1 MRNILF
7 VFFFVFLNSLN
18 LNAQWFQGGGAIPC
32 NQNANINST
41 AVDVLGNIIICGYFK
56 GSIDLQTDT
65 TIAQTYSSA
74 GALEDAFLAKYDSTG
89 NLIWSFSLGSNNG
102 NERIQA
108 ITLDPQNNIYV
119 GGYYGGNFDADP
131 DTSTHLLI
139 QNNTIWF
146 NISDA
151 FLAKY
156 SPNGKLIWAFSLSS
170 QYNDY
175 INDIDY
181 SVQGKIVI
189 AGFYEDSLDFDPGPG
204 IAPLLVGVSGYGDG
218 FFASY
223 DTSGNFNWVK
233 RLGSATVT
241 ENLKFLETD
250 TTGAIIIGG
259 TFTSTLDFDPSPSA
273 GYTLDP
279 EIALRYFLAKYNST
293 GNFVWARKLYSLSG
307 NDKLFGLSVDAN
319 NNIYTIGEFTDTV
332 DFNLSNSVV
341 FNLTT
346 AGDFDGFMAKYATNA
361 GFVWAKRIGLPN
373 VNESLNSID
382 INPANEIY
390 LSGTF
395 QSSGIDVDLGAGQ
408 FLLNSNGS
416 KDIML
421 LRTNLNADLL
431 GAIAIGGTANETAGC
446 VASTSFGSALVSGQ
460 FSGNVDF
467 DLSWEN
473 SVYQSLGNNDP
484 FFAHYDFTILLTG
497 KKEEKEFLPPANI
510 PSLFP
515 NPNHG
520 DFFLDLGHEVQGEYK
535 IYNLQGQLLI
545 QEKVNTA
552 QRFIKITLN
561 NQPSGTYWLKWSG
574 VDSPTLHFK
583 LLVHGLK

>member
-1 MRNILF
+1 MRQILI
-7 VFFFVFLNSLN
+7 VFFFICLNYLN
-18 LNAQWFQGGGAIPC
+18 LKAQWFQGGGAIPC

-41 AVDVLGNIIICGYFK
+41 AVDGFGNTIVGGYFK
-56 GSIDLQTDT
+56 GNIDLNVDT
-65 TIAQTYSSA
+65 SIAQSYTSA
-74 GALEDAFLAKYDSTG
+74 GALEDAFLAKYDTSG

-156 SPNGKLIWAFSLSS
+156 SPSGKLIWAFSLSS

-175 INDIDY
+175 INNIDY

-189 AGFYEDSLDFDPGPG
+189 AGFYEDSLDFDPGPSNV
-204 IAPLLVGVSGYGDG
+204 PLLVGVSGFGDG

-241 ENLKFLETD
+241 ENLKYLETD

-259 TFTSTLDFDPSPSA
+259 TFTSSLDFDPSPSA

-279 EIALRYFLAKYNST
+279 EIALRYFLAKYNSS

-319 NNIYTIGEFTDTV
+319 NNVYTIGEFTDTV

-346 AGDFDGFMAKYATNA
+346 AGDFDGFIAKYSPSAA
-361 GFVWAKRIGLPN
+361 FLWAKKIGLPN
-373 VNESLNSID
+373 VNESLNSMV
-382 INPANEIY
+382 INDANEIY
-390 LSGTF
+390 LSGVF
-395 QSSGIDVDLGAGQ
+395 QGNGIDVDMGAAQ
-408 FLLNSNGS
+408 FLLNSNGA

-446 VASTSFGSALVSGQ
+446 VASASFGSVLVSGQ
-460 FSGNVDF
+460 FLGNIDL

-473 SVYQSLGNNDP
+473 SIYQSVGSNDP
-484 FFAHYDFTILLTG
+484 FFSIYDFTVILTSN
-497 KKEEKEFLPPANI
+497 KKELSFQLN
-510 PSLFP
+510 PSTLFP
-515 NPNHG
+515 NPN
-520 DFFLDLGHEVQGEYK
+520 QGSFSIQIENENATQIK
-535 IYNLQGQLLI
+535 IFNLQGQLI
-545 QEKVNTA
+545 HQETESTKHNIIEVKMKDA
-552 QRFIKITLN
+552 KPGIYLLEIRGYDLSVFYQKFIV
-561 NQPSGTYWLKWSG
+561 Q
-574 VDSPTLHFK
+574 
-583 LLVHGLK
+583 

>member
-1 MRNILF
+1 MRQILI
-7 VFFFVFLNSLN
+7 VFLIVFSNSLR

-32 NQNANINST
+32 NQNANINAT
-41 AVDVLGNIIICGYFK
+41 AVDGFGNCIVGGYFK
-56 GSIDLQTDT
+56 GNIDLNVDT
-65 TIAQTYSSA
+65 SIAQSYSSA
-74 GALEDAFLAKYDSTG
+74 GALEDAFLAKYDTSG
-89 NLIWSFSLGSNNG
+89 NLVWSFALGSNNG

-156 SPNGKLIWAFSLSS
+156 SPAGKLIWAFSLSS

-181 SVQGKIVI
+181 SAQGKIVI
-189 AGFYEDSLDFDPGPG
+189 AGFYEDSLDFDPGPNNV
-204 IAPLLVGVSGYGDG
+204 PLLVGVSGFGDG
-218 FFASY
+218 FFAAY

-241 ENLKFLETD
+241 ENLKYLETD
-250 TTGAIIIGG
+250 TSGSIIIGG
-259 TFTSTLDFDPSPSA
+259 TFTSSLDFDPSPSA

-279 EIALRYFLAKYNST
+279 EIPLRYFLAKYNSS

-346 AGDFDGFMAKYATNA
+346 AGDFDAFIAKYSPSAA
-361 GFVWAKRIGLPN
+361 FVWAKQIGLPN
-373 VNESLNSID
+373 ANESLNSMV
-382 INPANEIY
+382 INGANEIY
-390 LSGTF
+390 LSGVF
-395 QSSGIDVDLGAGQ
+395 QGNGIDVDMGSAQ
-408 FLLNSNGS
+408 FLLNSNGAR
-416 KDIML
+416 DILL

-431 GAIAIGGTANETAGC
+431 GAIAIGGTANETAGV
-446 VASTSFGSALVSGQ
+446 VASANYGRVMVSGQ
-460 FSGNVDF
+460 FTGSMDL

-473 SVYQSLGNNDP
+473 SIFLSVGNTDP
-484 FFAHYDFTILLTG
+484 FFSLYDFTILLTSEV
-497 KKEEKEFLPPANI
+497 EEKEFLSSSSTL
-510 PSLFP
+510 SLFP
-515 NPNHG
+515 NPNNG
-520 DFFLDLGHEVQGEYK
+520 DFTLELGTESSIDLR
-535 IYNLQGQLLI
+535 IFNPQGQLVQQEHFTDQLHRLEI
-545 QEKVNTA
+545 KLNNPQPGIYWLELADKHQIIGREKV
-552 QRFIKITLN
+552 
-561 NQPSGTYWLKWSG
+561 
-574 VDSPTLHFK
+574 
-583 LLVHGLK
+583 LVH

>member
-1 MRNILF
+1 MRIILF
-7 VFFFVFLNSLN
+7 VFFFVFLNSLD

-32 NQNANINST
+32 NQNASINST
-41 AVDVLGNIIICGYFK
+41 AVDFFGNIIIGGYFK
-56 GSIDLQTDT
+56 GNIDLNVDT
-65 TIAQTYSSA
+65 SIAQSYSSA
-74 GALEDAFLAKYDSTG
+74 GALEDAFLAKYDSSG

-156 SPNGKLIWAFSLSS
+156 SPDGKLIWAFSLSS

-181 SVQGKIVI
+181 SAQGKIVI
-189 AGFYEDSLDFDPGPG
+189 AGFYEDSLDFDPGPNN
-204 IAPLLVGVSGYGDG
+204 APLLVGVSGFGDG

-241 ENLKFLETD
+241 ENLKYLETD
-250 TTGAIIIGG
+250 TSGAIIIGG
-259 TFTSTLDFDPSPSA
+259 TFTSSLDFDPSPSA

-279 EIALRYFLAKYNST
+279 EIALRYFLAKYNSS

-346 AGDFDGFMAKYATNA
+346 AGDFDGFIAKYSPSAA
-361 GFVWAKRIGLPN
+361 FVWAKKIGLPN
-373 VNESLNSID
+373 VNESLNSMV
-382 INPANEIY
+382 INDANEIY
-390 LSGTF
+390 LSGFF
-395 QSSGIDVDLGAGQ
+395 QGNGIDVDMGAPQ
-408 FLLNSNGS
+408 FLLNGNGA

-446 VASTSFGSALVSGQ
+446 LASTSLGSVIASGQ

-473 SVYQSLGNNDP
+473 SVYQSLGTNDP

-497 KKEEKEFLPPANI
+497 ERVEKEFLSPSSTI
-510 PSLFP
+510 SLFP

-520 DFFLDLGHEVQGEYK
+520 DFFLEFGHPVQGVYE
-535 IYNLQGQLLI
+535 IYNLQGQLLHH
-545 QEKVNTA
+545 EKVNAA
-552 QRFIKITLN
+552 QRSIKITLSH
-561 NQPSGTYWLKWSG
+561 QPPGTYWLKWTEVG
-574 VDSPTLHFK
+574 SPSRHFK
-583 LLVHGLK
+583 LLLHSF

>member
-1 MRNILF
+1 MRQILI
-7 VFFFVFLNSLN
+7 VFFFICLNYLN
-18 LNAQWFQGGGAIPC
+18 LKAQWFQGGGAIPC

-41 AVDVLGNIIICGYFK
+41 AVDGFGNIIIGGYFK
-56 GSIDLQTDT
+56 GNFDLNVDT
-65 TIAQTYSSA
+65 SIAQSYSSA
-74 GALEDAFLAKYDSTG
+74 GALEDAFLAKYDSSG

-156 SPNGKLIWAFSLSS
+156 SPDGKLIWAFSLSS

-181 SVQGKIVI
+181 SAQGKIVI
-189 AGFYEDSLDFDPGPG
+189 AGFYEDSLDFDPGPNNS
-204 IAPLLVGVSGYGDG
+204 PLLVGVSGFGDG

-233 RLGSATVT
+233 RLGSATVN
-241 ENLKFLETD
+241 ENLKCLETD
-250 TTGAIIIGG
+250 TSGAIIIGG
-259 TFTSTLDFDPSPSA
+259 TFTSSLDFDPSPSA

-279 EIALRYFLAKYNST
+279 EIALRYFLAKYNSS

-346 AGDFDGFMAKYATNA
+346 AGDFDGFIAKYSPSAA
-361 GFVWAKRIGLPN
+361 FVWAKKIGLPN
-373 VNESLNSID
+373 VNESLNSMV
-382 INPANEIY
+382 INDANEIY
-390 LSGTF
+390 LSGVF
-395 QSSGIDVDLGAGQ
+395 QGNGIDVDMGAPQ
-408 FLLNSNGS
+408 FLLNGNGA

-446 VASTSFGSALVSGQ
+446 LASTSLGSVIASGQ

-473 SVYQSLGNNDP
+473 SVYQSLGTNDP

-497 KKEEKEFLPPANI
+497 ERVEKEFLSPSSTI
-510 PSLFP
+510 SLFP

-520 DFFLDLGHEVQGEYK
+520 EFTLEMETETAFE
-535 IYNLQGQLLI
+535 ISIFNLQGKLLQ
-545 QEKVNTA
+545 QEHFPA
-552 QRFIKITLN
+552 PLHRLEIKLKN
-561 NQPSGTYWLKWSG
+561 PQPGLYWLQVADRHQILGRKK
-574 VDSPTLHFK
+574 V
-583 LLVHGLK
+583 LVH